1 MRLEVGDA
9 QITDV
14 VIGEIESL
22 QLDEKV
28 TAEYLNAL
36 DEVTRMVILDING
49 IDEDDSR
56 TLSLLR
62 PLQMIRRAIVNIA
75 TASDLDD
82 PANDYPTVV
91 KI

>member
-1 MRLEVGDA
+1 MRLDVGDA

-28 TAEYLNAL
+28 TSEYLNAL

-75 TASDLDD
+75 TPPDLDD
-82 PANDYPTVV
+82 PANDKPTVV